1 MNCPKN
7 SSTGSWLARHRR
19 RSGIIV
25 SLLSANFFAVA
36 CLDLFGIIYLGTISS
51 RKREFHSLVRSELT
65 FFDHVLCKNETEEKI
80 TSKRKSFPRTHH
92 ILCIF
97 EQKKECKC
105 KQTWETMTTQAC
117 SLILWQKTAISIGW
131 LDPVNFT
138 IFNIGIST
146 KSACSSCKLPHKRP
160 NKLSFSHRLSG
171 FVTILSSAVAEIQRQ
186 RKYLIDWCGF
196 LANVCVSVCMGT
208 FIKLHRF

>member
-1 MNCPKN
+1 MV
-7 SSTGSWLARHRR
+7 ARHRRR

-65 FFDHVLCKNETEEKI
+65 FFDHVLCKNEIEEKI

-105 KQTWETMTTQAC
+105 KQTWETMTTQAKAC
-117 SLILWQKTAISIGW
+117 SLILWQK
-131 LDPVNFT
+131 LQF
-138 IFNIGIST
+138 
-146 KSACSSCKLPHKRP
+146 
-160 NKLSFSHRLSG
+160 LSG
-171 FVTILSSAVAEIQRQ
+171 DWIQLILQFLISESARNQRAVHANCHTKDRINSRSVIVYPALLPFRVARLL
-186 RKYLIDWCGF
+186 KTS
-196 LANVCVSVCMGT
+196 ASVN
-208 FIKLHRF
+208 I